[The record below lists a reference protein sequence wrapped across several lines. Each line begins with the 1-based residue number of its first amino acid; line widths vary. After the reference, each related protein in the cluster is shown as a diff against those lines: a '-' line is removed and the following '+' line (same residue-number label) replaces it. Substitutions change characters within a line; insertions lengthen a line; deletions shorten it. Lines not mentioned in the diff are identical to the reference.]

1 MIIIIIIIE
10 SLFGKKHMMDK
21 KAIKILNFFK
31 ASN

>member
-1 MIIIIIIIE
+1 MIMNIIIIK
-10 SLFGKKHMMDK
+10 SLFGKKHVMDK

>member
-1 MIIIIIIIE
+1 MNIVIIK

>member
-1 MIIIIIIIE
+1 MIMNIIIIK
-10 SLFGKKHMMDK
+10 SLFGKKHMMDG